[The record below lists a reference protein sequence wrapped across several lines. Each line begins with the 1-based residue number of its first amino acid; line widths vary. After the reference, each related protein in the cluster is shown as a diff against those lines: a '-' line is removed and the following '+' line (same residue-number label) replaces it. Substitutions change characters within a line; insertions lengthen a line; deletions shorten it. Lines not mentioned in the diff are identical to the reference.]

1 LLSDEYT
8 VFQKRLR
15 KLKVRGLLRRRSKYL
30 EQKIAP
36 ISPSLDGIMQSLE
49 SGVWKTTSIE
59 HIPLITTY
67 AIIQWV
73 SEYPYMSGGYGFPF
87 DRPHLDFYR
96 RLQNAH
102 RLLAEIMDAHLRD
115 SNKDNKP
122 FVQIYKTFK
131 DTVED
136 KLLNDL
142 AASMEQKAEIFD
154 KLRVAM
160 RIALP
165 AGKNGIND
173 KGDYTDMKTIENKVT
188 VFRKWLIA
196 DEKRKITYAWMIEQ
210 LDRYWEKLFADP
222 LPVVTSEGTLFIQPQ
237 RTNNILEQ
245 FFRGEKHGYRKKSGT
260 ASLNKVLKTALAETP
275 LVKNLKNS
283 DYMEIILDGCSSL
296 AERFSKINANLVQRE
311 MKNANNG
318 NDRILSAIKN
328 LIRDKDF
335 TLKISSFFRSS
346 EK

>member
-1 LLSDEYT
+1 MPDFICHFHFLRDIGKDLLSDEYT

-73 SEYPYMSGGYGFPF
+73 SEYPYMSGGYGFPY

-122 FVQIYKTFK
+122 FVQIY
-131 DTVED
+131 
-136 KLLNDL
+136 N
-142 AASMEQKAEIFD
+142 
-154 KLRVAM
+154 
-160 RIALP
+160 
-165 AGKNGIND
+165 
-173 KGDYTDMKTIENKVT
+173 
-188 VFRKWLIA
+188 
-196 DEKRKITYAWMIEQ
+196 
-210 LDRYWEKLFADP
+210 
-222 LPVVTSEGTLFIQPQ
+222 
-237 RTNNILEQ
+237 
-245 FFRGEKHGYRKKSGT
+245 
-260 ASLNKVLKTALAETP
+260 
-275 LVKNLKNS
+275 
-283 DYMEIILDGCSSL
+283 C
-296 AERFSKINANLVQRE
+296 
-311 MKNANNG
+311 
-318 NDRILSAIKN
+318 
-328 LIRDKDF
+328 
-335 TLKISSFFRSS
+335 
-346 EK
+346 